1 MYIYIYTYF
10 QYIIVKI
17 YTSLPDGK
25 SLKQLIHQVSC
36 RSGVAALH
44 HEAAQG
50 GRNGSNPGNN
60 KA

>member
-1 MYIYIYTYF
+1 
-10 QYIIVKI
+10 
-17 YTSLPDGK
+17 
-25 SLKQLIHQVSC
+25 VSC